1 MNASAPGNV
10 FLCDASL
17 TFKALF
23 SYGKYGLRIFCEF
36 LEVGVIGD
44 AVGYKTRLPVEP
56 NQGNSEHGETA
67 EN

>member
-1 MNASAPGNV
+1 MNGSVLGKV
-10 FLCDASL
+10 FPCDAGLS
-17 TFKALF
+17 FKALF
-23 SYGKYGLRIFCEF
+23 SYGKYGLRTFFEF
-36 LEVGVIGD
+36 LEVRVVED